1 ARTMASPFVIGP
13 TAYLRLTPVMPAQS
27 GTANAHGASSRDEGE
42 CPPKKFR
49 RARTA
54 AASAARWRDYDA
66 AARTHFLRWV
76 VSHRW
81 RKASPTASGVVAA
94 QLNAAKRTRVAMLPS
109 VLPVLVVVTNRGDV
123 PAQQTRP
130 DDVVCQR
137 CGTLDA
143 QPYRPNPL
151 RERVGIYLCRRHARI
166 SRARYADTAGV
177 SLGLLHSS
185 GNSNLPLPIVHAA
198 LFSEPT

>member
-1 ARTMASPFVIGP
+1 MASPFVIGP

-66 AARTHFLRWV
+66 AARSHFLRWV
-76 VSHRW
+76 VLQRW
-81 RKASPTASGVVAA
+81 RKTSQAARRAVVD

-109 VLPVLVVVTNRGDV
+109 VLPVLVVVTHRGEV
-123 PAQQTRP
+123 PIAQAHP
-130 DDVVCQR
+130 EDMVCQK
-137 CGTLDA
+137 CGAPAAL
-143 QPYRPNPL
+143 PYRPSPL
-151 RERVGIYLCRRHARI
+151 RERVGSYLCRRHARI

-185 GNSNLPLPIVHAA
+185 GKSNVALRNVRAA
-198 LFSEPT
+198 RV